1 MFGACDTLDW
11 SQYGPISDEWLSVFR
26 SGQWSVGLLPN
37 RLQRKSLV
45 VRESTKFVRGARNL
59 FPHWV
64 EQSPLVQS
72 AWSTCNNPVQV
83 FSRVCVAATTLIKYF
98 YTGCGCSNLTQVHSP
113 MCVDATTL
121 FKNFHPCVWLQL
133 QPYSSTFTVCV
144 WLQQP
149 YSSISHCVWL
159 QQPYSSTFT
168 LRVAAQFLT
177 ACMLCSSAQFLTA
190 CILCST

>member
-83 FSRVCVAATTLIKYF
+83 FSRVCVAATTLFKYF
-98 YTGCGCSNLTQVHSP
+98 YTGCGCSNLTQVLSP
-113 MCVDATTL
+113 MCVAATTL

-144 WLQQP
+144 VATTLFK
-149 YSSISHCVWL
+149 YI
-159 QQPYSSTFT
+159 T
-168 LRVAAQFLT
+168 LRVAATTLFKYFHT
-177 ACMLCSSAQFLTA
+177 ACG
-190 CILCST
+190 CINTIQRRRTESFV